1 MNRIGRRIQKCRE
14 EIGLKQEEL
23 AERVDLSCNYLSA
36 IEREVKTPKLE
47 TLIRIINE
55 LGVSADEILQDVV
68 DAGIRS
74 KYTQLE
80 ERMKKLPIKEQHK
93 ILHVVDVMVED
104 AEK

>member
-1 MNRIGRRIQKCRE
+1 M
-14 EIGLKQEEL
+14 GLKQEEF
-23 AERVDLSCNYLSA
+23 AEKVDLSCNYLSA
-36 IEREVKTPKLE
+36 IERDVKTPKLE
-47 TLIRIINE
+47 TLVRIMNE

-68 DAGIRS
+68 DVGIRA

-80 ERMKKLPIKEQHK
+80 ERMKKLPLSEQRK